1 MNRFLTGLS
10 ILSCIL
16 LLCTSF
22 ATASSLANGIVMG
35 KVFWFH
41 LSMIG
46 LAGTVFVSII
56 AHPSNR
62 LSFDTS
68 DAFVLILFGI
78 VLTTYAWGLNPE
90 PEKLLFG
97 GQLVCLWFM
106 LKYLFISFPLLYS
119 FFPVIIMISGAFEA
133 IKGLSQL
140 YGFTPS
146 NHALFR
152 LTGSFFNPGPFSGY
166 LAVIL
171 PISLGFILRLRKQP
185 ANSCRMVYYLAWVTF
200 LLILLVLPAGMS
212 RSAWMAAL
220 FSCGWVYWCYRIG
233 WEKTKKGYIKYKKQ
247 CMVAAAI
254 LLGILCLS
262 GYGMYGIKK
271 DSARGRF
278 LMWKIT
284 ALSIQQHPFKGTGL
298 GGFPQAYAQTQAEYF
313 TLGKGSDVEKKVAGC
328 PEYAFNEYLQFGLEE
343 GVFGLI
349 TFIVWIG
356 YCFYRGIQKK
366 RYAISGSILSLSIFA
381 FSSYPLQLPS
391 FWVLLL
397 FLTAGASV
405 HPFQKKA
412 HMYPLFLFIGVSL
425 VCFWMQKKYYNG
437 YKAWEKGQLLYNN
450 RIYETAQREYMQL
463 YPLLNHKPEFL
474 FEGAQCL
481 SKTGR
486 KQEAIRWFKR
496 AIRLSAD
503 PMIYYVMAR
512 NEQTL
517 GKYKEAEQH
526 LLYAIDLLPERHYPY
541 FLLAKLYAEPAFFQ
555 PKKRDSVAKIVLTK
569 IPKVKTTAI
578 EEMKQEIQKLINKEN
593 ESSN

>member
-10 ILSCIL
+10 MLSCTL

-41 LSMIG
+41 LSMLC
-46 LAGTVFVSII
+46 LAGTVFISII
-56 AHPSNR
+56 TYPLRR
-62 LSFDTS
+62 LSFNRS
-68 DAFVLILFGI
+68 DGLILLLSGI
-78 VLTTYAWGLNPE
+78 VLATYAWGLIPE

-97 GQLVCLWFM
+97 GQLICLWFM
-106 LKYLFISFPLLYS
+106 LKYLFVSFPSLQT
-119 FFPVIIMISGAFEA
+119 FFPVLIMASGAFEA
-133 IKGLSQL
+133 TKGLCQL

-171 PISLGFILRLRKQP
+171 PISFGFILRLRKQT
-185 ANSCRMVYYLAWVTF
+185 ANSCRIIYYLAWITF

-212 RSAWMAAL
+212 RSAWIAAL
-220 FSCGWVYWCYRIG
+220 FSCSWVYWSYEIG
-233 WEKTKKGYIKYKKQ
+233 WEKTKKGYIKYKRQ
-247 CMVAAAI
+247 CMVATAI
-254 LLGILCLS
+254 LLGVFCLG
-262 GYGMYGIKK
+262 GYGMYQIKK
-271 DSARGRF
+271 DSARGRL

-284 ALSIQQHPFKGTGL
+284 TLSIQQQPFTGVGL
-298 GGFPQAYAQTQAEYF
+298 GGFPEAYAQTQAAYF
-313 TLGKGSDVEKKVAGC
+313 TSGKGNDAEKKVAGC
-328 PEYAFNEYLQFGLEE
+328 PEYAFNEYLQIGLEE
-343 GVFGLI
+343 GILGLI
-349 TFIVWIG
+349 TFIGWIG
-356 YCFYRGIQKK
+356 YCFCRGIQKR
-366 RYAISGSILSLSIFA
+366 RYEISGSILSLSIFA
-381 FSSYPLQLPS
+381 FSSYPFQLPS

-397 FLTAGASV
+397 FLTAGVSLR
-405 HPFQKKA
+405 PSRQKGRR
-412 HMYPLFLFIGVSL
+412 YLLFLFVGVSL

-450 RIYETAQREYMQL
+450 RIYETAQREYIQL

-486 KQEAIRWFKR
+486 KQEAIRWLKR

-503 PMIYYVMAR
+503 PMLYYVMAR
-512 NEQTL
+512 NEQAL

-526 LLYAIDLLPERHYPY
+526 LLYAINLLPERHY
-541 FLLAKLYAEPAFFQ
+541 
-555 PKKRDSVAKIVLTK
+555 
-569 IPKVKTTAI
+569 
-578 EEMKQEIQKLINKEN
+578 LITY
-593 ESSN
+593 